1 MAGDKVKKGFMSYV
15 LVLLLTLIA
24 AFFVIVVVMIFN
36 PGLNI
41 MGYKYFSHVKEY
53 KIDEPIENSQT
64 KINLANATDIVVDG
78 NLINFEIYRDNL
90 VENTTIEI
98 VNYQTGFAKAEQ
110 STDFSYNIDYS
121 LKEDG
126 RYLLNIQL
134 ENANGFLYFNNNC
147 YVRILIPASQVVN
160 STNSLMV
167 STEGGSIS
175 LGAGPALETE
185 SQSYFQFSNVT
196 LNTKSG
202 NVVIGKYLTCNFG
215 NLSVNCGNGNFTCPY
230 DISLVEGGKFNISG
244 ENANVELK
252 SILSESYEDFD
263 IIYNVSSGNF
273 KVTEFIIGKLYLS
286 TISSNV
292 EIKYLIGELSS
303 NDLVN
308 TMNGF
313 NLAIDAI
320 AGDISLPFANN
331 SNITIN
337 DASLCNMYINSTN
350 ANVTINKLSGNS
362 WIETK
367 QGNINVGLYS
377 SEIDGD
383 ITLINDSGTTIVNGD
398 EKMNNKLEVKSET
411 GNITLNYNPV
421 SSFTV
426 NFYKANGEAKID
438 NISAEGYE
446 SSLKNPLYIN
456 GGGTIMSLYTNG
468 QIALKIK

>member
-121 LKEDG
+121 LKEDD

-134 ENANGFLYFNNNC
+134 ENANGFNNNC

-160 STNSLMV
+160 ATNSLMV

-185 SQSYFQFSNVT
+185 SQSYFQFSNVS

-202 NVVIGKYLTCNFG
+202 NVFIGKYLTCNFG

-263 IIYNVSSGNF
+263 IFYNVSSGNF

-286 TISSNV
+286 TISSTIN
-292 EIKYLIGELSS
+292 IKYFIGELSS

-398 EKMNNKLEVKSET
+398 EKMNNKLEVKSKT

-456 GGGTIMSLYTNG
+456 DGGTIMSLYTNG